1 MAVVVVDVQSGIL
14 GWVKLARFFRWH
26 WVAQIPELSP
36 VSRSTGILEHL
47 CLSIR
52 EEGVNDITVTKSSLG
67 EKRIWLVF
75 TSTS

>member
-14 GWVKLARFFRWH
+14 GWVKLTRFFRWH

-47 CLSIR
+47 CLSRR
-52 EEGVNDITVTKSSLG
+52 EEGVNDITRG
-67 EKRIWLVF
+67 EEDLVGF
-75 TSTS
+75 HFHIIVNH